1 MNPEIRE
8 VLKGKRILFIG
19 ASGHYELAVKKA
31 QEYGAY
37 AMCVNFNPNAAAKK
51 YADLG
56 ADVDTYV
63 PEEVLAFARENR
75 ADGIFT
81 SWNEVNLYTAAYAAE
96 KLGVPFYAK
105 KEQLDALIT
114 KDAFKRTCRT
124 YGVPYIHEFFVGNR
138 LTEADI
144 AAMEYPVIVKPT
156 DSGGTRGMTVLYSRQ
171 GLEEAAEKALEVS
184 IKKEFVVEPYLR
196 NGQLLV
202 MDFIVQN
209 GKAVLCSAADRS
221 LIRTS
226 ENEVPLSIAFMYPS
240 KYIDVIKEQAVRPI
254 QNLITG
260 LGIENGIISFEA
272 MVSEGKLYAIESQF
286 RFGGTHF
293 YTLLEEEYGI
303 DLLGMMLAYAIT
315 GRFDYYSLDRV
326 SPEFK
331 TLYACQNLQAYG
343 GKVKSISHREEMMK
357 LPGVLW
363 SVMIKTIGDTVPA
376 DGSTAIN
383 FAKIGITGDT
393 ERDLY
398 RTMDRIQHTLVAED
412 EEGKNLIKQNIPPE
426 YL

>member
-1 MNPEIRE
+1 MNQDIKNA
-8 VLKGKRILFIG
+8 LNGKRILFIG

-37 AMCVNFNPNAAAKK
+37 AMCINFNPNAAAKK

-63 PEEVLAFARENR
+63 PEDVLSFAKEKK

-81 SWNEVNLYTAAYAAE
+81 SWNEVNLYTAAYVAE
-96 KLGVPFYAK
+96 KLGIPFFAEK
-105 KEQLDALIT
+105 RQLDALIT
-114 KDAFKRTCRT
+114 KDAFKRTCRK
-124 YGVPYIHEFFVGNR
+124 YGVPYIQEFFVGNQ

-144 AAMEYPVIVKPT
+144 DRFEYPVIIKPT
-156 DSGGTRGMTVLYSRQ
+156 DSGGTRGMTVLYSRE
-171 GLEEAAEKALEVS
+171 GIEEAVQKALEVS
-184 IKKEFVVEPYLR
+184 IKKEFVAEPYLR
-196 NGQLLV
+196 NGQLIV
-202 MDFIVQN
+202 MDFVVQS

-226 ENEVPLSIAFMYPS
+226 ENEVPLSIAFLYPS
-240 KYIDVIKEQAVRPI
+240 SCIDIIQEQALSPI

-260 LGIENGIISFEA
+260 LGIKNGIISFEA
-272 MVSEGKLYAIESQF
+272 MVSEGMLYAIESQF

-303 DLLGMMLAYAIT
+303 DLLGMMLAFAVT
-315 GRFDYYSLDRV
+315 GRFDYYSLDQV
-326 SPEFK
+326 SARFQR
-331 TLYACQNLQAYG
+331 LYACQNLQAYG
-343 GKVKSISHREEMMK
+343 GKVKSILHREEMDK
-357 LPGVLW
+357 IPGVLW
-363 SVMIKTIGDTVPA
+363 SVMIKTVGDTVPQ

-383 FAKIGITGDT
+383 FAKIGMTGNT
-393 ERDLY
+393 LRDLY
-398 RTMDRIQHTLVAED
+398 RTMDRVQHTLVAED
-412 EEGKNLIKQNIPPE
+412 ENGNNLIKQNIPPE